1 MSENYKR
8 IIRELPTT
16 FDTEDDQ
23 KIGKELNS
31 PCIQGSYLY
40 QRLTGDLTSN
50 FLKILTEDCVKD
62 LLKTEEGICRIQFV
76 THMTLEEADKNT
88 LETYLKSRSNL
99 EEYLESLMTRS
110 IEKYLSESNPEIDR
124 QSRLDIFAT
133 LVAKKTI
140 IIKFAFPKKPHSI
153 FHKKTGIFHFDWGD
167 KISFIGGHNDTVGGL
182 ENNIE
187 ELELRKSWIGEND
200 INIIKKR
207 EKTFHDAWN
216 NKSLNFFTRPLSL
229 KNLDR
234 LITRP
239 ERRFQ
244 KNINKLTPKSE
255 NENPKPKDDKWSFQ
269 EDAVNIFLEKKAG
282 ILEMATGTGKTR
294 TTFKILGKL
303 LDQKKINKI
312 IIQMQGT
319 ELIDQWTKELDEWRI
334 NRDELIKT
342 LKQNQDAKELDL
354 FLANF
359 KNEEIDILFVSQSFL
374 PDLLNKLNFEDLSKT
389 IIIHDEIHNLPTENM
404 ISKIRGLQK
413 KISYRLGLSATVN
426 DAYDVTRDDRLFEEV
441 GPIIFKFDIE
451 QAIKRG
457 ILVEF
462 DVEYIYYK
470 LTETEKK
477 DRKGWMVWR
486 EQQIKLKQISQ
497 QEIDERFSRGVS
509 LIFKKAQNKIQLLD
523 DYINNNKHTL
533 EKCFI
538 FAQEMDYG
546 DLILNKLIKYM
557 PEIKTHYDKH
567 ADKDN
572 LVEFAKGNLKCI
584 INCKKLNEGINMKSL
599 SNIILV
605 SSEGKRQ
612 LIQRLGR
619 VLRIDEENNPDKRAF
634 VLDFINDEQKE
645 NMDGADFRRYEELN
659 KLTKIRKSN

>member
-1 MSENYKR
+1 
-8 IIRELPTT
+8 
-16 FDTEDDQ
+16 
-23 KIGKELNS
+23 
-31 PCIQGSYLY
+31 
-40 QRLTGDLTSN
+40 
-50 FLKILTEDCVKD
+50 
-62 LLKTEEGICRIQFV
+62 
-76 THMTLEEADKNT
+76 
-88 LETYLKSRSNL
+88 
-99 EEYLESLMTRS
+99 
-110 IEKYLSESNPEIDR
+110 
-124 QSRLDIFAT
+124 
-133 LVAKKTI
+133 
-140 IIKFAFPKKPHSI
+140 
-153 FHKKTGIFHFDWGD
+153 
-167 KISFIGGHNDTVGGL
+167 
-182 ENNIE
+182 
-187 ELELRKSWIGEND
+187 
-200 INIIKKR
+200 
-207 EKTFHDAWN
+207 
-216 NKSLNFFTRPLSL
+216 
-229 KNLDR
+229 
-234 LITRP
+234 
-239 ERRFQ
+239 
-244 KNINKLTPKSE
+244 
-255 NENPKPKDDKWSFQ
+255 
-269 EDAVNIFLEKKAG
+269 
-282 ILEMATGTGKTR
+282 
-294 TTFKILGKL
+294 
-303 LDQKKINKI
+303 
-312 IIQMQGT
+312 
-319 ELIDQWTKELDEWRI
+319 
-334 NRDELIKT
+334 
-342 LKQNQDAKELDL
+342 
-354 FLANF
+354 
-359 KNEEIDILFVSQSFL
+359 
-374 PDLLNKLNFEDLSKT
+374 
-389 IIIHDEIHNLPTENM
+389 M
-404 ISKIRGLQK
+404 ISKIKGLQK
-413 KISYRLGLSATVN
+413 NITYRLGLSATVN

-441 GPIIFKFDIE
+441 GPIIFRFNIE
-451 QAIKRG
+451 EAIKRG

-477 DRKGWMVWR
+477 ERKGWMVWR

-619 VLRIDEENNPDKRAF
+619 VLRIDEENNPDKKAF

>member
-1 MSENYKR
+1 M
-8 IIRELPTT
+8 
-16 FDTEDDQ
+16 
-23 KIGKELNS
+23 
-31 PCIQGSYLY
+31 
-40 QRLTGDLTSN
+40 
-50 FLKILTEDCVKD
+50 
-62 LLKTEEGICRIQFV
+62 
-76 THMTLEEADKNT
+76 
-88 LETYLKSRSNL
+88 
-99 EEYLESLMTRS
+99 
-110 IEKYLSESNPEIDR
+110 
-124 QSRLDIFAT
+124 
-133 LVAKKTI
+133 
-140 IIKFAFPKKPHSI
+140 
-153 FHKKTGIFHFDWGD
+153 
-167 KISFIGGHNDTVGGL
+167 
-182 ENNIE
+182 
-187 ELELRKSWIGEND
+187 ELRKSWIGEND

>member
-1 MSENYKR
+1 
-8 IIRELPTT
+8 
-16 FDTEDDQ
+16 
-23 KIGKELNS
+23 
-31 PCIQGSYLY
+31 
-40 QRLTGDLTSN
+40 
-50 FLKILTEDCVKD
+50 
-62 LLKTEEGICRIQFV
+62 
-76 THMTLEEADKNT
+76 
-88 LETYLKSRSNL
+88 
-99 EEYLESLMTRS
+99 
-110 IEKYLSESNPEIDR
+110 
-124 QSRLDIFAT
+124 
-133 LVAKKTI
+133 
-140 IIKFAFPKKPHSI
+140 
-153 FHKKTGIFHFDWGD
+153 
-167 KISFIGGHNDTVGGL
+167 
-182 ENNIE
+182 
-187 ELELRKSWIGEND
+187 
-200 INIIKKR
+200 
-207 EKTFHDAWN
+207 
-216 NKSLNFFTRPLSL
+216 
-229 KNLDR
+229 
-234 LITRP
+234 
-239 ERRFQ
+239 
-244 KNINKLTPKSE
+244 
-255 NENPKPKDDKWSFQ
+255 
-269 EDAVNIFLEKKAG
+269 
-282 ILEMATGTGKTR
+282 
-294 TTFKILGKL
+294 
-303 LDQKKINKI
+303 
-312 IIQMQGT
+312 MQGT

-426 DAYDVTRDDRLFEEV
+426 DAYDVTRDDRLFEEI

-451 QAIKRG
+451 QAIKKG

-477 DRKGWMVWR
+477 ERKGWMVWR

-557 PEIKTHYDKH
+557 PEIKTHYEKH

-572 LVEFAKGNLKCI
+572 LVEFARGNLKCI

-612 LIQRLGR
+612 LTQRLGR

>member
-62 LLKTEEGICRIQFV
+62 LLNTEEGICRIQFV

-88 LETYLKSRSNL
+88 LETYLKNRSNL

-110 IEKYLSESNPEIDR
+110 VEKYLTDANPEIDR

-140 IIKFAFPKKPHSI
+140 IIKFAFPKKPRSI
-153 FHKKTGIFHFDWGD
+153 FHKKTGIFHFKWGD
-167 KISFIGGHNDTVGGL
+167 KISFIGGHNDTIGGL

-200 INIIKKR
+200 INIITKR
-207 EKTFHDAWN
+207 EKTFYNAWN
-216 NKSLNFFTRPLSL
+216 NKSLNFITRPLSL
-229 KNLDR
+229 KNLN
-234 LITRP
+234 LLTTRP

-244 KNINKLTPKSE
+244 KNINKIIPKSE

-319 ELIDQWTKELDEWRI
+319 ELIDQWTKELDDWRHD
-334 NRDELIKT
+334 RDELMQT
-342 LKQNQDAKELDL
+342 YKQNQDAKEQEM

-359 KNEEIDILFVSQSFL
+359 KNDDIDILFVSQKSL
-374 PDLLNKLNFEDLSKT
+374 SNLLEKLNSENLTKT
-389 IIIHDEIHNLPTENM
+389 IIIHDEIHNLPTDNM
-404 ISKIRGLQK
+404 ISKIKGLQK
-413 KISYRLGLSATVN
+413 NIAYRLGLSATVN

>member
-62 LLKTEEGICRIQFV
+62 LLKTEEGICRIEFV
-76 THMTLEEADKNT
+76 THMTLEEVDKNT
-88 LETYLKSRSNL
+88 LETYLKNRSNL

-110 IEKYLSESNPEIDR
+110 VEKYLTDANPEIDR

-140 IIKFAFPKKPHSI
+140 IIKFAFPKKPRSI

-167 KISFIGGHNDTVGGL
+167 KISFIGGHNDTIGGL

-200 INIIKKR
+200 IDIITKR
-207 EKTFHDAWN
+207 EKTFYNAWN
-216 NKSLNFFTRPLSL
+216 NKSLNFITRPLSL

-234 LITRP
+234 LTTRP

-244 KNINKLTPKSE
+244 KNTNKIIPKSE

-269 EDAVNIFLEKKAG
+269 EDAVNAFLEKKAG

-294 TTFKILGKL
+294 TAFKILGKL
-303 LDQKKINKI
+303 IDQKKINKI
-312 IIQMQGT
+312 IIQMTGT
-319 ELIDQWTKELDEWRI
+319 ELIGQWVKELDDWRI
-334 NRDELIKT
+334 DRDEMMKT
-342 LKQNQDAKELDL
+342 YKQNENAKEQEM

-359 KNEEIDILFVSQSFL
+359 KNDSIDILFVSQKSL
-374 PDLLNKLNFEDLSKT
+374 TNLLEKLSSENLTKT
-389 IIIHDEIHNLPTENM
+389 IIIHDEIHNLPTDNM

-413 KISYRLGLSATVN
+413 NITYRLGLSATVN
-426 DAYDVTRDDRLFEEV
+426 DAYDGTRDDRLFEEV
-441 GPIIFKFDIE
+441 GPIIFKFDVE
-451 QAIKRG
+451 QAIKKG

-462 DVEYIYYK
+462 DVEFIEYK
-470 LTETEKK
+470 LTETENQK
-477 DRKGWMVWR
+477 RRWWMGWR
-486 EQQIKLKQISQ
+486 EKQIKLKQISVEQ
-497 QEIDERFSRGVS
+497 IQETFSREIAK
-509 LIFKKAQNKIQLLD
+509 IFKKAQNKILLLD
-523 DYINNNKHTL
+523 NHIKDNKHIL

-546 DLILNKLIKYM
+546 DLVLNKLIKYM

-572 LVEFAKGNLKCI
+572 LIEFAKGNLKCI

-612 LIQRLGR
+612 LTQRLGR
-619 VLRIDEENNPDKRAF
+619 VLRIDEENNPGKRAF
-634 VLDFINDEQKE
+634 VLDFINDVQMEK
-645 NMDGADFRRYEELN
+645 MDGADYRRYIELN
-659 KLTKIRKSN
+659 KLTKIKKIN